1 MVKSRSTPFKVQ
13 NSNKVKGYH
22 LFYSVY
28 MSALKSIIK
37 QEKILKTYKDGNI
50 MKIMSLSK

>member
-1 MVKSRSTPFKVQ
+1 MVKSRSTPFEVQ
-13 NSNKVKGYH
+13 NSNKVKEYH

-28 MSALKSIIK
+28 MSVLKSIIK